1 MSGFLGDERK
11 IELYKQFT
19 GEEFQSLQN
28 RFNLNSFLG
37 TWQQVFTSRST
48 AFLGTGT
55 ALTNVQAT
63 YTLKEN
69 GLVNVFNSALSTD
82 LTCDT
87 ITGESGALNN
97 QIPCCR
103 YVKFDNRVEAKGD
116 YWLTYIND
124 DFSVIV
130 VVAPIIVLGFQL
142 SNNFGFYALTK
153 DRDSF
158 WNNQT
163 EINKLLAYL
172 KSKGFDKFWNE
183 PVPSGTSINKNCNP

>member
-37 TWQQVFTSRST
+37 TWQLVFTSRST
-48 AFLGTGT
+48 ALLGTGT

-130 VVAPIIVLGFQL
+130 VVAPIIVLGLQL

>member
-1 MSGFLGDERK
+1 MAGFLGDQRK
-11 IELYKQFT
+11 IELYKEFT
-19 GEEFQSLQN
+19 REDFDTLQKK
-28 RFNLNSFLG
+28 FNLNNFLG
-37 TWQQVFTSRST
+37 TWKQVFTSRST
-48 AFLGTGT
+48 GLLGTGT

-69 GLVNVFNSALSTD
+69 GLVNVFNSSLKTD
-82 LTCDT
+82 LTCNT
-87 ITGESGALNN
+87 ISGESGALND

-103 YVKFDNRVEAKGD
+103 YVQFDNIVQAKGD

-130 VVAPIIVLGFQL
+130 VVAPIIVLGLQL

-153 DRDSF
+153 DRDQF
-158 WNNQT
+158 WNNKT
-163 EINKLLAYL
+163 EIDKLLAYL

-183 PVPSGTSINKNCNP
+183 PVPSGTSITKDCSV